1 MRPHFSAKLMSIPLK
16 LNIGCGNKRIPGFS
30 GVDRFPCDGADYIC
44 DVTRGLPFAS
54 DSVDEVMMDNF
65 IEHVHDVPRLMAEI
79 LRVCKA
85 GARVVVI
92 TPHFTSQA
100 SWRDPT
106 HVQHFSFFSM
116 DYFQKANAAHYVGA
130 GFRVEQKKL
139 SFGGG
144 LLGLI
149 GRLIFMLSPEQ
160 YEKKY
165 CFIFRAS
172 TLRFLLSVQK

>member
-1 MRPHFSAKLMSIPLK
+1 MK
-16 LNIGCGNKRIPGFS
+16 LNLGCGNKRLEGFL
-30 GVDRFPCDGADYIC
+30 GLDRYPCAAADVLC
-44 DVTRGLPFAS
+44 DVARALPFR
-54 DSVDEVMMDNF
+54 DGTVDEVMLDNF
-65 IEHVHDVPRLMAEI
+65 IEHVADVPRLMGEI
-79 LRVCKA
+79 LRVCRTE
-85 GARVVVI
+85 ARVVVI
-92 TPHFTSQA
+92 TPHFTAFA

-106 HVQHFSFFSM
+106 HVQHFSYFSM
-116 DYFQKANAAHYVGA
+116 DYFEKPAASHYVGS

-172 TLRFLLSVQK
+172 TLRFVLSVKK